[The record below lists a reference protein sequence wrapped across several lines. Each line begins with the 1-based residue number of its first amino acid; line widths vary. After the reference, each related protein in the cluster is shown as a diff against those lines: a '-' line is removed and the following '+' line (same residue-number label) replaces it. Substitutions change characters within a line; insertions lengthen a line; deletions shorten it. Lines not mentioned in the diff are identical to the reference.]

1 MPSKRLNLFHTGFQK
16 QHQIVPEL
24 PGGQKNLAY
33 LYLNKFIR
41 KRKPGLEIP
50 SKTPTLLILIDVP
63 GGASNNSSVRG
74 YTRPNQQMFLFPAV
88 AVCGPIALTY
98 FVQLR
103 MFPVRVIDSG
113 AD

>member
-1 MPSKRLNLFHTGFQK
+1 MPSERLNLFHTGFQK

-50 SKTPTLLILIDVP
+50 SKTPTLLILTDVP
-63 GGASNNSSVRG
+63 GGASNNSSVCG
-74 YTRPNQQMFLFPAV
+74 YTRPNQQVFLFPAA
-88 AVCGPIALTY
+88 AVCGPIALTDFY
-98 FVQLR
+98 AVAYVPR
-103 MFPVRVIDSG
+103 TRN
-113 AD
+113 

>member
-1 MPSKRLNLFHTGFQK
+1 MPSERLNLFHTGFQK

-50 SKTPTLLILIDVP
+50 SKMPTLLILTDVP

-74 YTRPNQQMFLFPAV
+74 YTHPNQQMFLFSAV
-88 AVCGPIALTY
+88 AVCGPIALTDFY
-98 FVQLR
+98 AVAYVPR
-103 MFPVRVIDSG
+103 TRN
-113 AD
+113 

>member
-1 MPSKRLNLFHTGFQK
+1 MPSERLNLFHTGFQK

-50 SKTPTLLILIDVP
+50 SKMPTLLILTDVP
-63 GGASNNSSVRG
+63 GGASNNSSVCG
-74 YTRPNQQMFLFPAV
+74 YTRPNQQVFLFPA
-88 AVCGPIALTY
+88 AAACGPIALTDFY
-98 FVQLR
+98 AVAYVPR
-103 MFPVRVIDSG
+103 TRN
-113 AD
+113 

>member
-1 MPSKRLNLFHTGFQK
+1 MPPERLNLFHTGFQK

-50 SKTPTLLILIDVP
+50 SKTPTLLILTDVP

-74 YTRPNQQMFLFPAV
+74 YTRPNQQVFLFPAA
-88 AVCGPIALTY
+88 AVCGPIALTDFY
-98 FVQLR
+98 AVAYVPR
-103 MFPVRVIDSG
+103 TRN
-113 AD
+113 

>member
-1 MPSKRLNLFHTGFQK
+1 VPSERLNLFHTGFQK

-50 SKTPTLLILIDVP
+50 SKMPTLLILTDVP

-74 YTRPNQQMFLFPAV
+74 YTHPNQQVFLFPAA
-88 AVCGPIALTY
+88 AVCGPIALTDFY
-98 FVQLR
+98 AVAYAPR
-103 MFPVRVIDSG
+103 TRN
-113 AD
+113 

>member
-1 MPSKRLNLFHTGFQK
+1 MPSERLNLFHTGFQK

-50 SKTPTLLILIDVP
+50 SKTPTLLILTDVP

-74 YTRPNQQMFLFPAV
+74 YTRPNQQVFLFPAA
-88 AVCGPIALTY
+88 AVCGPIALTDFY
-98 FVQLR
+98 AVAYVPR
-103 MFPVRVIDSG
+103 TRN
-113 AD
+113 

>member
-1 MPSKRLNLFHTGFQK
+1 MPSERLNLFHTGFQK

-50 SKTPTLLILIDVP
+50 SKMPTLLILTDVP
-63 GGASNNSSVRG
+63 GGASNNSSVCG
-74 YTRPNQQMFLFPAV
+74 YTRPNQQVFLFPA
-88 AVCGPIALTY
+88 ATACGPIALTDFY
-98 FVQLR
+98 AVAYVPR
-103 MFPVRVIDSG
+103 TRN
-113 AD
+113 

>member
-1 MPSKRLNLFHTGFQK
+1 MPSERLNLFHTGFQK

-50 SKTPTLLILIDVP
+50 SKMPTLLILTDVP
-63 GGASNNSSVRG
+63 GGASNNSSVCG
-74 YTRPNQQMFLFPAV
+74 YTRPNQQVFLFPAV
-88 AVCGPIALTY
+88 AVCGPIALTDFY
-98 FVQLR
+98 AVAYVPR
-103 MFPVRVIDSG
+103 TRN
-113 AD
+113 